1 MHPVRTEAP
10 ATTAAVALLAEFVR
24 LGVRDVV
31 VSPGSR
37 SQALA
42 LAAASLEAAGRI
54 RLHVRIDERV
64 GGFTAL
70 GLAVETGRPVPV
82 MTTSGTAVANLHP
95 ALLEARHTGAPII
108 AVTADRPLEARGVGT
123 SQTTDQVG
131 IFGSAVLRSWDVP
144 APVGEPDEPDQMIAL
159 AREVIAAV
167 ADGPVQLNLGY
178 REPLS
183 SRVLALPEADEAAED
198 EAADAAASVTAQPTV
213 DRPTAADPAT
223 PTLGRHPL
231 RADAAVLE
239 LRHEP
244 GTVVIAGQDAGED
257 AVEAARALQAPLL
270 AEIASGARFGPELV
284 VAYREL
290 LTDPDFGG
298 QVRRAVVFGHPT
310 LSREVP
316 ALLLRDDVET
326 IVVRC
331 GGAEDFNPGRRAAA
345 IVDAIRVTGTAPDA
359 TPARRWV
366 GSWVHTSRALIE
378 QTAPSNPAPDVAAS
392 RSYDRLDRAAFARA
406 ELAAVREPLT
416 RRLLSELVW
425 QATWPHDRL
434 VLGASRIIR
443 DADRSVPG
451 KRIPVHSNRGLA
463 GIDGT
468 IATATGIAVAAQAG
482 EGSAAAGTTRV
493 LLGDIAFLHDV
504 GALLIGEGEAVPR
517 MQVIVGNDGGGTI
530 FDDLEVAET
539 AEPEEF
545 DRVLYT
551 PQRVDFAS
559 IAAAYGWEYRRATTR
574 GELEQA
580 LTAGEQRLIIEVPLP
595 R

>member
-24 LGVRDVV
+24 LGVRDMV

-64 GGFTAL
+64 AGFTAL
-70 GLAVETGRPVPV
+70 GLVVETGRPVPV

-131 IFGSAVLRSWDVP
+131 IFGTAVVRSWDVP
-144 APVGEPDEPDQMIAL
+144 APIGELDEPDQMVAL

-183 SRVLALPEADEAAED
+183 SRVLALPEAGEAAD
-198 EAADAAASVTAQPTV
+198 DGAADAAASVI
-213 DRPTAADPAT
+213 ADGT
-223 PTLGRHPL
+223 
-231 RADAAVLE
+231 VLE
-239 LRHEP
+239 LHHEP
-244 GTVVIAGQDAGED
+244 GTVVIAGQGAGED

-290 LTDPDFGG
+290 LNDPDFGG
-298 QVRRAVVFGHPT
+298 QVRRVIVFGHPT

-345 IVDAIRVTGTAPDA
+345 IVDAIRVIGSAADA
-359 TPARRWV
+359 AAARRWV
-366 GSWVHTSRALIE
+366 GSWVHTSRALVE
-378 QTAPSNPAPDVAAS
+378 RDAPSNPAPDVAAS

-416 RRLLSELVW
+416 RRLLAELVW

-482 EGSAAAGTTRV
+482 EGSATAGTTRV
-493 LLGDIAFLHDV
+493 VLGDIAFLHDV
-504 GALLIGEGEAVPR
+504 GALLIGEGEVVPR
-517 MQVIVGNDGGGTI
+517 MQIIVGNDGGGTI

-559 IAAAYGWEYRRATTR
+559 IAAAYGWEHRRATTR

-580 LTAGEQRLIIEVPLP
+580 LTAGERRLIIEVPLP